1 MLIFNENHCGK
12 YFNLVQEKPLMSETI
27 SQLTAIWNRS
37 LQRIK
42 KKLSDNHIYDTF
54 FGGSYIDSVQGNT
67 LVVIVNSK
75 LATMV
80 LTKSYTSLVEECV
93 QAETSTNY
101 KVTFLSQSSGTS
113 QPNKEKA
120 PEKPLFFQEAKLD
133 SRYTFDNFVVGASNR
148 EAYQASLMISRNPG
162 NLYNP
167 LLLHSQSGLG
177 KTHLL
182 QAIGNEI
189 KTLRPMAKVLYI
201 SAADFVDE
209 YIKFATG
216 YKQDQTLT
224 QYFKSDVD
232 ALLIDDIQFLI
243 GKAKTMEMFFVVFQS
258 LYTQGKQIVIT
269 SDQDPSK
276 LEGLDERLKTR
287 FSSGLVL
294 PIQKPDLETS
304 QAILRSKIEANNLDV
319 GDFDEDVIEFLAS
332 RFSSSVRDLEGAL
345 NRLLFYTVNLE
356 PTKHIDLSTV
366 KKAISSL
373 ISAQDEVG
381 KLTEE
386 KIISVVAD
394 YYSLP
399 PAQITGKLRTSRIAM
414 ARHIAM
420 YLIRTLL
427 DTPFTKIGQTFG
439 GKDHATVMNGVNKV
453 EKSLKTDPDMK
464 KAVNELIERLKVK

>member
-1 MLIFNENHCGK
+1 ML
-12 YFNLVQEKPLMSETI
+12 ETI

-37 LQRIK
+37 LDRIK
-42 KKLSDNHIYDTF
+42 KRLNDNHLYDSF
-54 FGGSYIDSVQGNT
+54 FGESYIDSIQGDT
-67 LVVIVNSK
+67 LVVMVNSE
-75 LATMV
+75 LASMV
-80 LTKSYTSLVEECV
+80 LKNSYTSLVEECV
-93 QAETSTNY
+93 QEETSTNY
-101 KVTFLSQSSGTS
+101 KVVFMSGGTNAN
-113 QPNKEKA
+113 QANKPAKA
-120 PEKPLFFQEAKLD
+120 QEKPLFFQEAKLD
-133 SRYTFDNFVVGASNR
+133 SRYTFDNFVVGPSNR
-148 EAYQASLMISRNPG
+148 EAYQAALMISRNPG

-189 KTLRPMAKVLYI
+189 KALRPMAKVLYI

-224 QYFKSDVD
+224 QYFKTDVD

-276 LEGLDERLKTR
+276 LEGMDDRLKTR

-304 QAILRSKIEANNLDV
+304 QAILRSKIEANGLNV
-319 GDFDEDVIEFLAS
+319 SDFDPDVIEFLAS

-356 PTKHIDLSTV
+356 PTKHIDIV
-366 KKAISSL
+366 IAKKAISSL
-373 ISAQDEVG
+373 ISAQDEAG
-381 KLTEE
+381 KLSEE
-386 KIISVVAD
+386 KIISTVAN

-414 ARHIAM
+414 ARHISM

-427 DTPFTKIGQTFG
+427 DVPFTKIGQTFG
-439 GKDHATVMNGVNKV
+439 GKDHATVMSGVNKV
-453 EKSLKTDPDMK
+453 EKALKNDPDMK
-464 KAVNELIERLKVK
+464 KAVSELTSKLKTR

>member
-1 MLIFNENHCGK
+1 
-12 YFNLVQEKPLMSETI
+12 MSETI

-42 KKLSDNHIYDTF
+42 KNLDDNHIYDTF
-54 FGGSYIDSVQGNT
+54 FGGSYIDSVQGDT
-67 LVVIVNSK
+67 LVVIVNSE
-75 LATMV
+75 LAAMV
-80 LTKSYTSLVEECV
+80 LTKSYTNLVEDCV

-101 KVTFLSQSSGTS
+101 KVTFLSQSDGVS
-113 QPNKEKA
+113 QTNKEKV

-189 KTLRPMAKVLYI
+189 KALRPMAKVLYI

-224 QYFKSDVD
+224 QYFKNDVD

-276 LEGLDERLKTR
+276 LDGLDERLKTR

-294 PIQKPDLETS
+294 PIQKPDLQTS

-356 PTKHIDLSTV
+356 PTKHIDLATA

-453 EKSLKTDPDMK
+453 EKSLKNDPDMK
-464 KAVNELIERLKVK
+464 KAVDELISRLKTK

>member
-1 MLIFNENHCGK
+1 
-12 YFNLVQEKPLMSETI
+12 MSETI

-42 KKLSDNHIYDTF
+42 KKLNDNHIYDTF

-67 LVVIVNSK
+67 LVVIVNSE
-75 LATMV
+75 LAAMV
-80 LTKSYTSLVEECV
+80 LAKSYTSLVEECV

-101 KVTFLSQSSGTS
+101 KVTFLNQSEGTMQAS
-113 QPNKEKA
+113 KEKA

-133 SRYTFDNFVVGASNR
+133 PRYTFDNFVVGASNR

-189 KTLRPMAKVLYI
+189 KVLRPMAKVLYI

-224 QYFKSDVD
+224 QYFKNDVD

-276 LEGLDERLKTR
+276 LNGLDERLKTR

-319 GDFDEDVIEFLAS
+319 SDFDEDVIEFLAS

-356 PTKHIDLSTV
+356 PTKHIDLPTA

-373 ISAQDEVG
+373 ISAQEEAG

-439 GKDHATVMNGVNKV
+439 GKDHATVMSGVNKV
-453 EKSLKTDPDMK
+453 EKSLKNDPDMK
-464 KAVNELIERLKVK
+464 KAVNDLISRLKTK

>member
-1 MLIFNENHCGK
+1 
-12 YFNLVQEKPLMSETI
+12 MSETI

-42 KKLSDNHIYDTF
+42 KNLGDNHIYDTF

-67 LVVIVNSK
+67 LVVIVNSE

-80 LTKSYTSLVEECV
+80 LTNSYTNLVEECV

-101 KVTFLSQSSGTS
+101 KVVFLSQSSGTA
-113 QPNKEKA
+113 QGNKEKI

-189 KTLRPMAKVLYI
+189 KVLRPMAKVLYI

-224 QYFKSDVD
+224 QYFKTDVD

-276 LEGLDERLKTR
+276 LDGLDERLKTR

-319 GDFDEDVIEFLAS
+319 SDFDGDVIEFLAS

-356 PTKHIDLSTV
+356 PTKHIDLATA

-453 EKSLKTDPDMK
+453 EKSLKNDPDMK
-464 KAVNELIERLKVK
+464 KAVDELISRLKTK

>member
-1 MLIFNENHCGK
+1 
-12 YFNLVQEKPLMSETI
+12 MSETI

-42 KKLSDNHIYDTF
+42 KNLGDNHIYDTF
-54 FGGSYIDSVQGNT
+54 FGGSYIDSVQGDT
-67 LVVIVNSK
+67 LVVIVNSE
-75 LATMV
+75 LAAMV
-80 LTKSYTSLVEECV
+80 LTNSYASLVEECV

-101 KVTFLSQSSGTS
+101 KVTFLSQSNGISQTS
-113 QPNKEKA
+113 KEKA

-133 SRYTFDNFVVGASNR
+133 PRYTFDSFVVGASNR

-224 QYFKSDVD
+224 QYFKNDVD

-276 LEGLDERLKTR
+276 LDGLDERLKTR

-294 PIQKPDLETS
+294 PIQKPDLQTS
-304 QAILRSKIEANNLDV
+304 QAILRSKIEANNLSV
-319 GDFDEDVIEFLAS
+319 SDFDEDVIEFLAS

-356 PTKHIDLSTV
+356 PTKHIDLPTA

-373 ISAQDEVG
+373 ISAQDEAG
-381 KLTEE
+381 KLSEE

-453 EKSLKTDPDMK
+453 EKSLKSDPDMK
-464 KAVNELIERLKVK
+464 KAVDELIARLKAK

>member
-12 YFNLVQEKPLMSETI
+12 CFNLVQKKPLMSETI

-42 KKLSDNHIYDTF
+42 EKLSDNHIYDTF

-75 LATMV
+75 LATTV
-80 LTKSYTSLVEECV
+80 LAKSYTSLVEECV

-120 PEKPLFFQEAKLD
+120 LEKPLFFQEAKLD

>member
-1 MLIFNENHCGK
+1 
-12 YFNLVQEKPLMSETI
+12 MSESI

-42 KKLSDNHIYDTF
+42 KNLNDNHIYDTF
-54 FGGSYIDSVQGNT
+54 FGTSYIDSVQGDT
-67 LVVIVNSK
+67 LVIIVNSE
-75 LATMV
+75 LAAMV
-80 LTKSYTSLVEECV
+80 LKNSYANLVEECV
-93 QAETSTNY
+93 QEETSTNY
-101 KVTFLSQSSGTS
+101 KVTFLSQSIGTS
-113 QPNKEKA
+113 QNNKEKA
-120 PEKPLFFQEAKLD
+120 AEKPLFFQEAKLD
-133 SRYTFDNFVVGASNR
+133 PRYTFDNFVTGASNR
-148 EAYQASLMISRNPG
+148 EAYQAALMISRNPG

-189 KTLRPMAKVLYI
+189 KSLRPMAKVLYI

-216 YKQDQTLT
+216 NKQDQTLT
-224 QYFKSDVD
+224 QYFRNDVD

-276 LEGLDERLKTR
+276 LDGMDERLKTR

-304 QAILRSKIEANNLDV
+304 EAILRMKIGANNLDAN
-319 GDFDEDVIEFLAS
+319 DFDPDVIEFLAS

-356 PTKHIDLSTV
+356 PTKHIDLV
-366 KKAISSL
+366 LAKKAISSL
-373 ISAQDEVG
+373 ISAQEDVG
-381 KLTEE
+381 KLSEE

-414 ARHIAM
+414 ARHISM

-453 EKSLKTDPDMK
+453 EKSLKSDPDMK
-464 KAVNELIERLKVK
+464 KAVNELISRLKSA

>member
-1 MLIFNENHCGK
+1 M
-12 YFNLVQEKPLMSETI
+12 PETI

-37 LQRIK
+37 LERIK
-42 KKLSDNHIYDTF
+42 KNLNDNHVYDSF
-54 FGGSYIDSVQGNT
+54 FGNSYIDSIQGDT
-67 LVVIVNSK
+67 LVVIVNSE
-75 LATMV
+75 LAASV
-80 LTKSYTSLVEECV
+80 LSSSYAQLIEECV
-93 QAETSTNY
+93 QEETSTNY
-101 KVTFLSQSSGTS
+101 KVTFLSQAQGTM
-113 QPNKEKA
+113 QTKKEKA
-120 PEKPLFFQEAKLD
+120 QEKPLFFQEAKLD
-133 SRYTFDNFVVGASNR
+133 PRYSFDNFVVGASNR
-148 EAYQASLMISRNPG
+148 EAYQASLMISRSAG

-189 KTLRPMAKVLYI
+189 KKLKPMSKVLCI

-224 QYFKSDVD
+224 QYFRSSVDV
-232 ALLIDDIQFLI
+232 LLIDDIQFLI

-287 FSSGLVL
+287 FASGLVL
-294 PIQKPDLETS
+294 PIQRPDLATS
-304 QAILRSKIEANNLDV
+304 QAILRAKIEANNLSVD
-319 GDFDEDVIEFLAS
+319 DFDPDVIEFLAA

-356 PTKHIDLSTV
+356 PTKHITLDV
-366 KKAISSL
+366 AKKAIASL
-373 ISAQDEVG
+373 ISAQEEVG
-381 KLTEE
+381 KISEE
-386 KIISVVAD
+386 KIISTVAS

-399 PAQITGKLRTSRIAM
+399 PAQITGKLRTSRIAL
-414 ARHIAM
+414 ARHISM

-427 DTPFTKIGQTFG
+427 DTPFTKIGQIFG
-439 GKDHATVMNGVNKV
+439 GKDHATVMSGVNKV

-464 KAVNELIERLKVK
+464 KAVNELIGRLKAK